1 MASENSVGT
10 FSIEDS
16 FVITGRGLVL
26 DGQLVAGQV
35 ATGNYLVFEHNTY
48 WKIAGVNFIDRHNR
62 TESFGLL
69 METPTASQQEFI
81 HKGIVGIEVPIV
93 SRAQS
98 C

>member
-1 MASENSVGT
+1 MASENSIGT

-26 DGQLVAGQV
+26 AGQLVAGQV
-35 ATGNYLVFEHNTY
+35 ATGNYLIFEHNIY
-48 WKIAGVNFIDRHNR
+48 WKITAVNFINKHNR

-69 METPTASQQEFI
+69 MEAPTASQQEFI
-81 HKGIVGIEVPIV
+81 HKGIVGIAVPIV
-93 SRAQS
+93 SRVQS